1 MAKINQ
7 ELLDRLAGTLGIT
20 HKAVYPRIQKVVAE
34 TMLERNLAALV
45 LALRHGINITRYST
59 PQQRDEIR
67 GVRANP
73 TNNDRSPAP
82 AVDVVPR
89 RVGGRKARLAK
100 KVKGNSVFVV
110 HGRDEEL
117 RKSMFAFLRA
127 LGLNPMEW
135 GHAVETAR
143 GANPYVGQI
152 LDSAMQKVQA
162 VIVLFS
168 PDELAQLKEQFCSR
182 DEKKTEGKLQ
192 GQPRPNVLFEA
203 GLALGAHPDKTLLV
217 QVGKVRGFSDIAGK
231 HLVRLSDDVGKRNE
245 VASRLAKIGC
255 AVNKIGNDWMTEGS
269 FAPMDP
275 KIRKTKVPVRS
286 AKRSTHNST
295 LTPP

>member
-1 MAKINQ
+1 MMAKINQ
-7 ELLDRLAGTLGIT
+7 DLIDRLANTLGIT
-20 HKAVYPRIQKVVAE
+20 HRAVYPHIQKVVAE

-45 LALRHGINITRYST
+45 LALRHGININRYST
-59 PQQRDEIR
+59 PQQRNEIR

-73 TNNDRSPAP
+73 ANNDDAAAP
-82 AVDVVPR
+82 AVNLPQR
-89 RVGGRKARLAK
+89 RAGGRKARLAK

-117 RKSMFAFLRA
+117 RKSMFSFLRA

-135 GHAVETAR
+135 AHAVETAR

-152 LDSAMQKVQA
+152 LDSAMEKVQA
-162 VIVLFS
+162 VVVLFS
-168 PDELAQLKEQFCSR
+168 PDELAQLKEHFCSH

-217 QVGKVRGFSDIAGK
+217 QIGKVRGFSDIAGK

-245 VASRLAKIGC
+245 LANRLAKIGC
-255 AVNKIGNDWMTEGS
+255 TVNKIGNDWMTEGK
-269 FAPMDP
+269 FVPMEP
-275 KIRKTKVPVRS
+275 KVRKTKAP
-286 AKRSTHNST
+286 AKTT
-295 LTPP
+295 